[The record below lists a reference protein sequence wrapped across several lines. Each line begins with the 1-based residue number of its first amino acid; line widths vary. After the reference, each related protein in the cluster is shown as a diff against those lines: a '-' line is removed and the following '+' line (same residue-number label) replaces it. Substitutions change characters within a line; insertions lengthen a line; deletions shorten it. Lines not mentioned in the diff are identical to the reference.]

1 MAYQDMVEDEKE
13 QLPFAVKMYTYKG
26 KNFLLYQDD
35 PNGMWT
41 IRHTNG
47 KKRVSG
53 ASGLYTG
60 IAQAKRA
67 IHQLPTS
74 VFTASLQK
82 TILTPKGPK
91 ESNGK
96 ERGTNTRE

>member
-1 MAYQDMVEDEKE
+1 MVEDEKE

-47 KKRVSG
+47 KKPVS
-53 ASGLYTG
+53 
-60 IAQAKRA
+60 
-67 IHQLPTS
+67 
-74 VFTASLQK
+74 
-82 TILTPKGPK
+82 
-91 ESNGK
+91 
-96 ERGTNTRE
+96 